1 MNCRTPRL
9 SIDVR
14 VPAGFQQ
21 AVAFAERH
29 LERFGEDKQRLP
41 ARLRASGFDEAHMAA
56 RESGAQR
63 EIELAH
69 AARGAPLAQEAP
81 ERTSMLFMSGR

>member
-1 MNCRTPRL
+1 MKLTWRL
-9 SIDVR
+9 
-14 VPAGFQQ
+14 
-21 AVAFAERH
+21 EN
-29 LERFGEDKQRLP
+29 P
-41 ARLRASGFDEAHMAA
+41 ARK
-56 RESGAQR
+56 R